1 MLRVSLSAAQHIEFS
16 SQGSEGVQR
25 DCVAVRRRTGNI
37 AQRMHVRVP
46 GPPAAPPLLLPLWQ
60 KYEISSL
67 DSPPRETR
75 PGLRNVCSARVRD
88 TRTCARIVC
97 VTGCNWRRQRTREQY
112 LAEETR
118 TRTTPVNTGQQDRHR
133 LSHGTATAS
142 AQLSDPGSLI
152 HSPERL
158 RRFCA
163 VEIAIHLL
171 QILLYSSP
179 QATSCISTAQKR
191 RRRSGRTNIV
201 FVCCM

>member
-1 MLRVSLSAAQHIEFS
+1 MRHSIS
-16 SQGSEGVQR
+16 SFR
-25 DCVAVRRRTGNI
+25 HRAVRVYREI
-37 AQRMHVRVP
+37 ASLCAVGR
-46 GPPAAPPLLLPLWQ
+46 ATLP
-60 KYEISSL
+60 
-67 DSPPRETR
+67 
-75 PGLRNVCSARVRD
+75 NVCTCVFQVRL
-88 TRTCARIVC
+88 IVC